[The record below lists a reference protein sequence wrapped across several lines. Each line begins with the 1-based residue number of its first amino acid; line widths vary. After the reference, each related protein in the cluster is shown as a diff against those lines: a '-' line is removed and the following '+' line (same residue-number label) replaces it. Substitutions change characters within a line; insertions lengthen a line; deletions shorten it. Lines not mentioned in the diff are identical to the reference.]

1 MWSNPHKVNLWRFR
15 FIQVCNY
22 LRHKIKIHFHSHY
35 HSHIYFVTQQ
45 VLLVVLSVQWLNKRQ
60 LHDAPPPH
68 HLFRHVT
75 PIPLPPCRVT
85 PTHYATPDSIPPHH
99 ATLTLLPLHCATLLL
114 CLSLP
119 PKV

>member
-35 HSHIYFVTQQ
+35 HSQIYVVTQQ

-68 HLFRHVT
+68 HLLSPCDINSTATVSCDTYPLRNTNFNTT
-75 PIPLPPCRVT
+75 PSCDTNFTTTPLCNPIVVPIFT
-85 PTHYATPDSIPPHH
+85 T
-99 ATLTLLPLHCATLLL
+99 
-114 CLSLP
+114 
-119 PKV
+119 